1 MCGRFTLRS
10 PASRVAEAFALQE
23 PVELRPRYNIAPSQ
37 MVAAVRLEADERRLV
52 QLKWGL
58 IPSWADDPAVGY
70 KMINA
75 RSETVA
81 SKPSFRSAYK
91 SRRCLIVADGFYEW
105 QKAGAK
111 KQPFHVRLKG
121 GSPFAFAGLWERWK
135 RDEQE
140 IESCTIITTEA
151 NELMAP
157 IHNRMPVIVAP
168 DDYQLWLDTASALD
182 RLPELLKPY
191 PAAGMEAYAVS
202 TTVNNPRNDVP
213 ECVEAVGI

>member
-10 PASRVAEAFALQE
+10 PANRVAEAFALAE
-23 PVELRPRYNIAPSQ
+23 PVELRPRYNVAPSQ
-37 MVAAVRLEADERRLV
+37 TVAVVRLEDDQRRLV

-75 RSETVA
+75 RAETAA

-105 QKAGAK
+105 QKVGAK
-111 KQPFHVRLKG
+111 KQPYYIRMKG
-121 GSPFAFAGLWERWK
+121 QRPFGLAGLWERWK

-140 IESCTIITTEA
+140 IESYTILTTEA

-168 DDYQLWLDTASALD
+168 DDYQLWLDTGASLD

-191 PAAGMEAYAVS
+191 PGDTLEAFQVS
-202 TTVNNPRNDVP
+202 TVVNNPRNDVP
-213 ECVEAVGI
+213 ECVEAVGT